1 MEVSPRRHG
10 NILILSTHG
19 RIDHA
24 HADAFKTAIDK
35 HLVECKPGGV
45 QVILD
50 FGAVDYISSVG
61 LRALMLAA
69 RQVKA
74 QGGRIVIAALQPLVD
89 EVFKISRFNLVY
101 QVFHSVDD
109 ALAEM
114 GSAA

>member
-10 NILILSTHG
+10 NILILSPHG
-19 RIDHA
+19 RIDHV
-24 HADAFKTAIDK
+24 HADAFKIALDK
-35 HLVECKPGGV
+35 HLAECKTDGV
-45 QVILD
+45 QVVLD

-61 LRALMLAA
+61 LRMLMLAA

-101 QVFHSVDD
+101 QVFHGVDD
-109 ALAEM
+109 ALAELE
-114 GSAA
+114 SVT